1 MLGRRGYLGIVG
13 RRGKADVGEGRC
25 GRDDGDWNL
34 YFLAGE
40 KKEDWMSSIQD
51 ARRKKMYSKEIHNH
65 ILAPS
70 KIGLASSVLHQL
82 TPSFPGNS
90 YRSILSAFISTEY
103 PASVGVV

>member
-1 MLGRRGYLGIVG
+1 MLGRG
-13 RRGKADVGEGRC
+13 GKKRESTGGEGRC

-34 YFLAGE
+34 YFLTGK
-40 KKEDWMSSIQD
+40 KKEDWMDAIED
-51 ARRKKMYSKEIHNH
+51 AREKKKYSKEIHNH